1 MNLASFQEHFS
12 AIAEPRQ
19 FAKVSYPLFDILFL
33 TVAAVVTGC
42 EGWEDIEDFGLE
54 RLEWLNKFG
63 MFSDGIP
70 AHDTIARVISRID
83 AKAMQSA
90 FVGWMQDA
98 VQKTD
103 GEVIAIDGKTL
114 CSSYRP
120 GERKSAIHMVSAF
133 ATANGVV
140 MGQVKTGEKSGEYQA
155 IPELLKLLELKG
167 CLVSID
173 AQGCYVPIAE
183 AIVARKADYLLA
195 VKGNQPN
202 LQASIQAAF
211 GSADVAPEVT
221 MGRQHGRAELREY
234 KVLASSVLPSEIRS
248 QWPKLTLIGEATSYR
263 NDGRTESLER
273 RYYIS
278 SADLS
283 AERFAKAVRS
293 HWGIENQLHW
303 VLDTALR
310 EDDCVISRGEAPAN
324 LACARH
330 IALNLLRAEKSKKRG
345 VKGKQRVACM
355 STDYLEQVLGV

>member
-1 MNLASFQEHFS
+1 MNLSSFQKHFS

-19 FAKVSYPLFDILFL
+19 LTKISYPLFDILFL
-33 TVAAVVTGC
+33 TVAAVITGC
-42 EGWEDIEDFGLE
+42 EGWEEIEDFGLE

-63 MFSDGIP
+63 MFTKGIP

-83 AKAMQSA
+83 AKGMQSA
-90 FVGWMQDA
+90 FVNWMQDA

-103 GEVIAIDGKTL
+103 GEVVAIDGKTL
-114 CSSYRP
+114 RSSYRP

-140 MGQVKTGEKSGEYQA
+140 MGQVKTGEKSGEDTA

-195 VKGNQPN
+195 VKGNQPS
-202 LQASIQAAF
+202 LQEGIQAAF
-211 GSADVAPEVT
+211 REHEVT
-221 MGRQHGRAELREY
+221 SKVTTGHQHGRTELREY
-234 KVLASSVLPSEIRS
+234 KVLPANVLPKELRS
-248 QWPKLTLIGEATSYR
+248 QWPKLAVIGEATGYR
-263 NDGRTESLER
+263 HDGQAESLDR

-283 AERFAKAVRS
+283 AERFANAVRS
-293 HWGIENQLHW
+293 HWGIENRLHW
-303 VLDTALR
+303 VLDTVLR

-330 IALNLLRAEKSKKRG
+330 IALNLLRAEKSRKRG

-355 STDYLEQVLGV
+355 STDYLERVLCV